1 MMYGKMKK
9 MMDKKKKQGTKKK
22 TGVPGTQYSSMKKP
36 TKRKK

>member
-1 MMYGKMKK
+1 MMYGKMKT
-9 MMDKKKKQGTKKK
+9 MMDKKKKQGAKKK